1 MARVLDG
8 IRVLDFGRYI
18 AAPFCGQL
26 LADMGAEVVRVERPE
41 GEPDRERGPFASDG
55 QSLYYIALN
64 RNKKAITLNLDIE
77 AGRRAL
83 AELVKQTDVVV
94 HNQPITRAKALGL
107 DHPSLC
113 RANPKIISLAVSGF
127 GSVGPFAS
135 YTSLDVAVQ
144 ALSGAASMTGPPG
157 ASPMLAHIPFEDFG
171 TALYGA
177 LSVTMALFHR
187 ERTGKGQAVD
197 LALYATGVSFVGAYG
212 VLAEAAL
219 NGVVRKAIGNNIV
232 FAVGGI
238 YTCSDGQV
246 AVACAAEGL
255 WRKLCRT
262 VGRPEL
268 IDDPRLKNDLARYEY
283 RDLVNAA
290 LTGWTSQRTVAEVS
304 RTLAEAGI
312 PVGAVQSVDKVAS
325 HPQTVALEMAPTIRQ
340 PGLGDV
346 PVSGIAMK
354 FSETPGSIDL
364 PAPGIGE
371 HNKEIYDRLLGAG
384 ACERLRKE
392 SAI

>member
-1 MARVLDG
+1 MARILDG

-18 AAPFCGQL
+18 AAPFCCQL
-26 LADMGAEVVRVERPE
+26 LADMGAEVIRVERPG

-64 RNKKAITLNLDIE
+64 RNKKGITLNLDAE
-77 AGRRAL
+77 PGRRAF
-83 AELVKQTDVVV
+83 ADLVKQTDVVV
-94 HNQPITRAKALGL
+94 HNQPITRAQALGL
-107 DHPSLC
+107 DYPQLAKTN
-113 RANPKIISLAVSGF
+113 RKIISLAISGF
-127 GSVGPFAS
+127 GSVGPYAS

-144 ALSGAASMTGPPG
+144 ALSGAASMTGSG
-157 ASPMLAHIPFEDFG
+157 QASPMLAHIPFEDFG

-177 LSVTMALFHR
+177 LSVMMALFHR
-187 ERTGKGQAVD
+187 ERTGQGQNVD

-212 VLAEAAL
+212 VLAEVAL
-219 NGVVRKAIGNNIV
+219 NGVVRKAVGNNVI

-238 YTCSDGQV
+238 YSCSDGQV
-246 AVACAAEGL
+246 AIACAAEGL

-268 IDDPRLKNDLARYEY
+268 IDDPRLQSDTARYEH

-290 LTGWTSQRTVAEVS
+290 ITGWSSQRAVAEVS

-312 PVGAVQSVDKVAS
+312 PVGAVQSVDQVAS
-325 HPQTVALEMAPTIRQ
+325 HPQTKALEMAPTIRQ
-340 PGLGDV
+340 PGLGEV
-346 PVSGIAMK
+346 PVSGMAMK
-354 FSETPGSIDL
+354 FSETPGSIDR

-384 ACERLRKE
+384 ACERLKKE